1 MLRPKKKITKK
12 EIQRDPFL
20 ETVDQAQA
28 HLEENRSRYLQIGI
42 VILAILIGINVLS
55 NNSQNANKEASSS
68 LGDALLT
75 LDLNDQTT
83 AKFQFET
90 VINEYENTTSASLAE
105 YYLGKM
111 SYDNNDNVNAEK
123 YLSSYLNNNPKG
135 LILESPFTSIVDMGK
150 RKFPFLP
157 VQLILKDKY
166 DNLKKISFIKCP
178 VLYLHGKS
186 DNLVPKYMSDILI
199 ERTQTRAE
207 SYFPENDKHMMN
219 FDKKLMDNI
228 DKFIKNL

>member
-28 HLEENRSRYLQIGI
+28 HLEENRSRYLQLGI
-42 VILAILIGINVLS
+42 AILVILIGINVLS

-83 AKFQFET
+83 AKFQLET

-111 SYDNNDNVNAEK
+111 SYDNKDNVNAEK
-123 YLSSYLNNNPKG
+123 YLNSYLINNPKG
-135 LILESPFTSIVDMGK
+135 FLASSSGMILADIAVSK
-150 RKFPFLP
+150 
-157 VQLILKDKY
+157 KD
-166 DNLKKISFIKCP
+166 
-178 VLYLHGKS
+178 
-186 DNLVPKYMSDILI
+186 
-199 ERTQTRAE
+199 
-207 SYFPENDKHMMN
+207 
-219 FDKKLMDNI
+219 FDKGLSILSKC
-228 DKFIKNL
+228 IKNSKYE

>member
-42 VILAILIGINVLS
+42 VILAILIGFNVLS
-55 NNSQNANKEASSS
+55 NNSQNANEEASSS

-83 AKFQFET
+83 AKFQLET

-111 SYDNNDNVNAEK
+111 SYDNSDNVNAEK
-123 YLSSYLNNNPKG
+123 YLSSYLNDNPKG
-135 LILESPFTSIVDMGK
+135 FLAPSASIILADIFVSKEDFETGIVLLDNCIKNTKSIKDLRQLKIRKAEYYLHNGQKSEAKLIIERLLLEEDLSTLNKQVSQEIMGK
-150 RKFPFLP
+150 
-157 VQLILKDKY
+157 IL
-166 DNLKKISFIKCP
+166 S
-178 VLYLHGKS
+178 
-186 DNLVPKYMSDILI
+186 
-199 ERTQTRAE
+199 
-207 SYFPENDKHMMN
+207 
-219 FDKKLMDNI
+219 
-228 DKFIKNL
+228 

>member
-12 EIQRDPFL
+12 QIQRDPFL

-83 AKFQFET
+83 AKFQLET

-105 YYLGKM
+105 YYLGK
-111 SYDNNDNVNAEK
+111 
-123 YLSSYLNNNPKG
+123 
-135 LILESPFTSIVDMGK
+135 IVDLNIIMVK
-150 RKFPFLP
+150 ELSDLLLSIQP
-157 VQLILKDKY
+157 VTNQNENVSIGSLLKDPAFQL
-166 DNLKKISFIKCP
+166 N
-178 VLYLHGKS
+178 
-186 DNLVPKYMSDILI
+186 
-199 ERTQTRAE
+199 
-207 SYFPENDKHMMN
+207 
-219 FDKKLMDNI
+219 
-228 DKFIKNL
+228 

>member
-12 EIQRDPFL
+12 EIKRDPFL

-28 HLEENRSRYLQIGI
+28 HIEENRSKYLQVGIGI
-42 VILAILIGINVLS
+42 VVLIIGFNVIS
-55 NNSQNANKEASSS
+55 NNSNIRKSEASSS

-83 AKFQFET
+83 AKFQLET

-135 LILESPFTSIVDMGK
+135 FLAPSASIILAEIFVGKKDFERGFVLLDNCIKNTKSIKDLRQLKIRKAEYYLHNGQKSEAKLIIERLLLEEDLSSLNKQVCQEIMGK
-150 RKFPFLP
+150 
-157 VQLILKDKY
+157 IL
-166 DNLKKISFIKCP
+166 S
-178 VLYLHGKS
+178 
-186 DNLVPKYMSDILI
+186 
-199 ERTQTRAE
+199 
-207 SYFPENDKHMMN
+207 
-219 FDKKLMDNI
+219 
-228 DKFIKNL
+228 

>member
-42 VILAILIGINVLS
+42 VILAILIGFNVLS

-83 AKFQFET
+83 AKFQLET

-123 YLSSYLNNNPKG
+123 HLNSYLNNNPKG
-135 LILESPFTSIVDMGK
+135 FLASSSGMILADIAVSK
-150 RKFPFLP
+150 
-157 VQLILKDKY
+157 KD
-166 DNLKKISFIKCP
+166 
-178 VLYLHGKS
+178 
-186 DNLVPKYMSDILI
+186 
-199 ERTQTRAE
+199 
-207 SYFPENDKHMMN
+207 
-219 FDKKLMDNI
+219 FDKGLSILSKCIKNSNSIKDIRQMQLRKADYYIDNGQKFEAEKII
-228 DKFIKNL
+228 DKLLLDEDLSSWNKQVAQEIKGKILS